1 MGTHVLNVFKTDQ
14 NPPLNCIDTGWRLFF
29 MYDENDYIMKQI
41 KSMVRGLGKFMG
53 LEQIK
58 ELLQLSDDQQGTIT
72 DLELETIIVIS
83 KLEIIIANKEISID
97 ELSDELM
104 IDYERLNMLIA
115 NQIAATQKEL
125 DKLNNYIE
133 NNEQHLN

>member
-1 MGTHVLNVFKTDQ
+1 
-14 NPPLNCIDTGWRLFF
+14 

-58 ELLQLSDDQQGTIT
+58 ELLQLNDDQQGTIT
-72 DLELETIIVIS
+72 DLKFETIIAIS
-83 KLEIIIANKEISID
+83 KLEIIMANKEISID

-104 IDYERLNMLIA
+104 IDHERLSILMNHET
-115 NQIAATQKEL
+115 AATQKEL

-133 NNEQHLN
+133 KNEQHLN

>member
-1 MGTHVLNVFKTDQ
+1 
-14 NPPLNCIDTGWRLFF
+14 

>member
-1 MGTHVLNVFKTDQ
+1 MGTHVLNVFKTTQ

-58 ELLQLSDDQQGTIT
+58 ELLQLNDDQQGDIT
-72 DLELETIIVIS
+72 DLELETIIAIS
-83 KLEIIIANKEISID
+83 KLEIIMTNKEVSID
-97 ELSDELM
+97 ELSDKLM
-104 IDYERLNMLIA
+104 IDHERLNMLIA

-125 DKLNNYIE
+125 DKFNIYID
-133 NNEQHLN
+133 NNEQYLN